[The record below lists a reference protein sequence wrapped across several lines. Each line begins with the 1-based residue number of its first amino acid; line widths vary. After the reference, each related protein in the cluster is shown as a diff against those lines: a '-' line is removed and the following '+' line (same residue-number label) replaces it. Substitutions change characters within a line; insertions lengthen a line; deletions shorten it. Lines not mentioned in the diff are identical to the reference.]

1 MSVDYRS
8 IGGRI
13 KQRRRAAGMTQEQLA
28 ERLFVTVGYVSQLE
42 RGISK
47 TNLDMLS
54 KICTILDC
62 DMAYLVTGASMG
74 RQDYLAM
81 ELANKYARLDQKH
94 RRMLLD
100 IIDVILEH
108 QLISPGEWPGALFSI
123 KKA

>member
-1 MSVDYRS
+1 MYFNTKE
-8 IGGRI
+8 IGARI
-13 KQRRRAAGMTQEQLA
+13 QKLRQEKHLTQEQLA
-28 ERLFVTVGYVSQLE
+28 ESLFVTVGYVSQLE

-100 IIDVILEH
+100 MIDVILEH
-108 QLISPGEWPGALFSI
+108 Q
-123 KKA
+123 

>member
-62 DMAYLVTGASMG
+62 DIW
-74 RQDYLAM
+74 LAAV
-81 ELANKYARLDQKH
+81 LCLSLH
-94 RRMLLD
+94 IMLTTWLHC
-100 IIDVILEH
+100 L
-108 QLISPGEWPGALFSI
+108 
-123 KKA
+123 

>member
-13 KQRRRAAGMTQEQLA
+13 KQRRRAAGMPQEQVA

>member
-1 MSVDYRS
+1 MDYKDLGNRV
-8 IGGRI
+8 RTV
-13 KQRRRAAGMTQEQLA
+13 RRQQSLTQEQLA

-74 RQDYLAM
+74 QQDYLAM

-100 IIDVILEH
+100 MIDVILEH
-108 QLISPGEWPGALFSI
+108 Q
-123 KKA
+123 

>member
-62 DMAYLVTGASMG
+62 DMAYLVTGASTG
-74 RQDYLAM
+74 RQDYLSM

>member
-74 RQDYLAM
+74 QQDYLAM

-94 RRMLLD
+94 LRMLLD

-108 QLISPGEWPGALFSI
+108 Q
-123 KKA
+123 

>member
-13 KQRRRAAGMTQEQLA
+13 KQRRKAAGMTQEQLA

-62 DMAYLVTGASMG
+62 DMAYLVTGASTG

-100 IIDVILEH
+100 MIDVILEH
-108 QLISPGEWPGALFSI
+108 Q
-123 KKA
+123 

>member
-62 DMAYLVTGASMG
+62 DMAYLVTGASTG
-74 RQDYLAM
+74 RQDYLSM

-94 RRMLLD
+94 RRMLMD